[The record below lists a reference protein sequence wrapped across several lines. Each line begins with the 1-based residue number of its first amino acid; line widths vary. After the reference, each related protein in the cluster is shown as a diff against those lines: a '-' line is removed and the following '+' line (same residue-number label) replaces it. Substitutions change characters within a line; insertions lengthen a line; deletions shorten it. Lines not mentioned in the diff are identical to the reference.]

1 MTDNEIIKALECCTN
16 CICNHAKTDTECPL
30 VKMSFCKNY
39 LMKESLALINRQKE
53 DIEHYKK
60 SYFNGQK
67 IFSDQ
72 SLENECMKAE
82 IDSMKEK
89 LKLYSYYKEPFVKHI
104 KSEAIKDFSEK
115 LKEAPIK
122 MGIPLLGLQTKSEIE
137 EYFNGILLQLRDAID
152 DLVKEMTGEKT

>member
-104 KSEAIKDFSEK
+104 KSEAIKDSSEK

>member
-1 MTDNEIIKALECCTN
+1 MTENDTIKALGCGKSIEC
-16 CICNHAKTDTECPL
+16 KDCPYRDVEMCL
-30 VKMSFCKNY
+30 DKVC
-39 LMKESLALINRQKE
+39 EDALSIINRQKE

-60 SYFNGQK
+60 AFFNSQN

-72 SLENECMKAE
+72 ALENECMKAE
-82 IDSMKEK
+82 IDSIKEK

-104 KSEAIKDFSEK
+104 KSEAIKEFAEK

-137 EYFNGILLQLRDAID
+137 EYFNGILLQFRDAID
-152 DLVKEMTGEKT
+152 DLVKEMTEDEK